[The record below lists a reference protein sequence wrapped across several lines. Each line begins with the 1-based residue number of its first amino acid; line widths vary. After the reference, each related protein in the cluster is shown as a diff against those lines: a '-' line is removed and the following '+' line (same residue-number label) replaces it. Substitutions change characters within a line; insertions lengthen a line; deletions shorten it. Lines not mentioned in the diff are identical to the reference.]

1 MFYEILVMK
10 MHNSQLVYNFYEHE
24 EIKLFS
30 LSFICFMKFLV
41 LLLLY
46 RNNERKLIGV
56 LFSFVNSSC
65 QDFSHTRK
73 KILTCFGVICLILYY
88 LL

>member
-1 MFYEILVMK
+1 
-10 MHNSQLVYNFYEHE
+10 
-24 EIKLFS
+24 
-30 LSFICFMKFLV
+30 MKFLG

-65 QDFSHTRK
+65 QDFSHTCQK
-73 KILTCFGVICLILYY
+73 LLTCFGVICLILYY
-88 LL
+88 LLQKFADFEVTVGFSKSDMFD

>member
-1 MFYEILVMK
+1 MK
-10 MHNSQLVYNFYEHE
+10 VLG
-24 EIKLFS
+24 
-30 LSFICFMKFLV
+30 

-46 RNNERKLIGV
+46 RKNERKLIGV

-65 QDFSHTRK
+65 QDFSHTCK

-88 LL
+88 LLQTFSDFEVTVGFSKSDMFD